1 MAEALLDE
9 MMDIPSVQT
18 VRGGQVDVDTPNV
31 FMHLHFPVERSICT
45 SLTVSKT
52 LLYKNS
58 IIWDI
63 VQRYRKKRKKLRMC
77 WLMWLI
83 SWWRNLFRQTT
94 PMTSPCQGTE
104 RFGPPKWLRPEPT
117 WAQHM
122 RSESQRTSPTSRNVE
137 TKTSVSP
144 LSKSGIGDS
153 NIISYT

>member
-63 VQRYRKKRKKLRMC
+63 LQRYRKKRK
-77 WLMWLI
+77 
-83 SWWRNLFRQTT
+83 N
-94 PMTSPCQGTE
+94 
-104 RFGPPKWLRPEPT
+104 FGC
-117 WAQHM
+117 A
-122 RSESQRTSPTSRNVE
+122 
-137 TKTSVSP
+137 
-144 LSKSGIGDS
+144 D
-153 NIISYT
+153 